1 MHNFLKQI
9 EIGESSPYFEVRAGV
24 PYFEVRP
31 GWGWGWGCTL
41 PNPMNMY
48 VSSSY
53 SSWLTLDKTSSTLT
67 SIITI
72 VCLLFIALEEATIY
86 SVVKASR
93 RRRGNSSWIH
103 FFQQQQQL
111 RRSSMKK
118 IDSICRWWM
127 GLIVDLTFI
136 THHQKRWLWCFI
148 GDAKT
153 DQVKALLLINESSR
167 WDGIHWGWI
176 DNYCRKLQ
184 QHCIIVYRI
193 YTYTVTT

>member
-72 VCLLFIALEEATIY
+72 FCLLFIALEEATIY
-86 SVVKASR
+86 FVVKASR
-93 RRRGNSSWIH
+93 RRRRNSS
-103 FFQQQQQL
+103 
-111 RRSSMKK
+111 
-118 IDSICRWWM
+118 
-127 GLIVDLTFI
+127 
-136 THHQKRWLWCFI
+136 
-148 GDAKT
+148 
-153 DQVKALLLINESSR
+153 
-167 WDGIHWGWI
+167 
-176 DNYCRKLQ
+176 
-184 QHCIIVYRI
+184 
-193 YTYTVTT
+193 